1 HQEVGMTN
9 RCETSIEFQLGRD
22 LFTNFPRAALGDGV
36 WLTYVVLRMS
46 KQHLRQPRLFS
57 FGLVRKSHLRP
68 CSSPVAVRWPSGHA
82 DVLVHVQDDA
92 DAVMTSKLPAA
103 ERRALVRLASAS
115 HAGAADQRADGP
127 PAPRAR
133 NALASVRRRIGA

>member
-1 HQEVGMTN
+1 
-9 RCETSIEFQLGRD
+9 
-22 LFTNFPRAALGDGV
+22 
-36 WLTYVVLRMS
+36 MS

-103 ERRALVRLASAS
+103 ERRAVVTLASA
-115 HAGAADQRADGP
+115 ADGAADALTVNGRHELAALWRVCDVGLARSHVARYSNPPDTRVLGFFITDAGRALL
-127 PAPRAR
+127 
-133 NALASVRRRIGA
+133 NT